1 MCLTIPVLGPHML
14 GPRHDAREVLVAL
27 LTIVV
32 LRAIRV
38 VLVETFLAGKVD
50 VAVLAYP
57 VVTRVLRVLLVSS
70 VMRKRPFAAIAVS
83 HPYVVPSL

>member
-14 GPRHDAREVLVAL
+14 GPRRDAREVLVAL

-70 VMRKRPFAAIAVS
+70 VMRK
-83 HPYVVPSL
+83 